1 MDNVHHLPLASGNLS
16 PDQIALIHRAS
27 KTSSE
32 PPALLVR
39 LATLLG
45 CSASSIAAAPIELID
60 RQQGLLKLPDPSG
73 RMTEVAVGYTA
84 AAAVVAAAGT
94 RTRGPLVVDTY
105 GKVLVCDEDTEDYGT
120 MLGIMIGVH
129 GGIDYSHVCER
140 DAPEDRSICHVAA
153 DLGSRQEVRRT
164 VADDRDGHDDGDAW
178 WFGFSCDQRD
188 DLVPLDTR
196 PPRSDKTPAFGVD
209 DPTYKTEAFVYGEC
223 VRLAAQLKAI
233 GEDRDPRAADPGP
246 TLIPVSSLE
255 YRR

>member
-1 MDNVHHLPLASGNLS
+1 MGPRPAAASAERSKSAATGSVQRAGDNEDIVMDNVHRLPLASGNLS

-73 RMTEVAVGYTA
+73 RMTEVAVGYAA

-105 GKVLVCDEDTEDYGT
+105 GKVVTCDLDTEDYAKEILAANVPATSTFDWSLALIRDSIFGQLVDFGT
-120 MLGIMIGVH
+120 PML
-129 GGIDYSHVCER
+129 
-140 DAPEDRSICHVAA
+140 VAA
-153 DLGSRQEVRRT
+153 AQAGIGPEWPEGTKREDMLLNQRAA
-164 VADDRDGHDDGDAW
+164 ADW
-178 WFGFSCDQRD
+178 WTYRMG
-188 DLVPLDTR
+188 LR
-196 PPRSDKTPAFGVD
+196 PPSPFVLAHAVTRVILGGGGANDLHSRRS
-209 DPTYKTEAFVYGEC
+209 
-223 VRLAAQLKAI
+223 
-233 GEDRDPRAADPGP
+233 
-246 TLIPVSSLE
+246 S
-255 YRR
+255 